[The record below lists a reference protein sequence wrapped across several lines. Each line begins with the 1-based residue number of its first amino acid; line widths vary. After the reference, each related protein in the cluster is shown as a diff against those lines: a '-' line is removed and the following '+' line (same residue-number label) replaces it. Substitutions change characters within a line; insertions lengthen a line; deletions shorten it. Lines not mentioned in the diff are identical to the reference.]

1 MDVNRW
7 SVVRDILR
15 LPSLRVVRVGLV
27 AKRAAVMALGW
38 WAMVGLYVV
47 LGEMCRQQR
56 EECIFLFLIRVR
68 EATHC

>member
-1 MDVNRW
+1 MTSKKEHMKMDVNRW

-47 LGEMCRQQR
+47 AR
-56 EECIFLFLIRVR
+56 
-68 EATHC
+68 